1 MTGKVP
7 HTIEGVPGCGGI
19 PARSAVQDALRRR
32 PRHFAQFSLRH
43 RVLLSQLPLTVSAA
57 LVTVAVL
64 LFEPWMATDAPHFTV
79 GLAGIPLLT
88 LAAWLTP
95 WERCA
100 PITYWVIPV
109 LDFVA
114 IAPFWSA
121 ARHALDGMSMLAAFP
136 VVWLAW
142 TGIRP
147 VLAVSL
153 GFFGASAVTWWP
165 YLPRMAPFEMQLTDL
180 SPLRPAL
187 VAFLMLALGVA
198 ASVLTRSMDRQ
209 SAELKTSLENAA
221 TQNRMLHTMVENS
234 DVGILVVDRNGHD
247 VLMNPAKRRLYF
259 LGLPAGIR
267 DGAETD
273 LLLFVADGRTPI
285 PPAERPVARAL
296 RGESFQGRLVAIG
309 SDGSQQHL
317 SMSAAPMVNDER
329 SFNGTV
335 VIFQNVT
342 DLIGAIRAREQFVA
356 EISHEFR
363 TPLTSIIGYLDLALR
378 EQTDPV
384 LERYLRTSIRNAER
398 LLTLVTNLLDASAS
412 TSTVSAQQVNMA
424 GRSPSRCAARHR
436 TPRKARMIR
445 SGPS

>member
-153 GFFGASAVTWWP
+153 GFFGSAEDTIKATPAYDVAPTRWSGVDITPTRVIGAWGEGGEDPTEYAFASYHVTANQLLAQNTDP
-165 YLPRMAPFEMQLTDL
+165 ESLGLNRTLLARPFEAHIGLWMV
-180 SPLRPAL
+180 R
-187 VAFLMLALGVA
+187 FEGN
-198 ASVLTRSMDRQ
+198 DRWQ
-209 SAELKTSLENAA
+209 I
-221 TQNRMLHTMVENS
+221 Q
-234 DVGILVVDRNGHD
+234 GIDSNW
-247 VLMNPAKRRLYF
+247 
-259 LGLPAGIR
+259 
-267 DGAETD
+267 
-273 LLLFVADGRTPI
+273 
-285 PPAERPVARAL
+285 
-296 RGESFQGRLVAIG
+296 SAIG
-309 SDGSQQHL
+309 
-317 SMSAAPMVNDER
+317 
-329 SFNGTV
+329 
-335 VIFQNVT
+335 
-342 DLIGAIRAREQFVA
+342 
-356 EISHEFR
+356 
-363 TPLTSIIGYLDLALR
+363 TPV
-378 EQTDPV
+378 EE
-384 LERYLRTSIRNAER
+384 LEHPW
-398 LLTLVTNLLDASAS
+398 D
-412 TSTVSAQQVNMA
+412 
-424 GRSPSRCAARHR
+424 
-436 TPRKARMIR
+436 
-445 SGPS
+445 